1 MYTHTHTFTLNTHT
15 HRFGDR
21 EKGWKERRG
30 EREKELL
37 KDIGAFFK
45 KVLTEKETIKIPGTV
60 SVNCHLDTIKNHLA
74 LNERL
79 TRSS

>member
-1 MYTHTHTFTLNTHT
+1 MEELYTLPACIIVVL
-15 HRFGDR
+15 
-21 EKGWKERRG
+21 ERRG

-60 SVNCHLDTIKNHLA
+60 SVNCHLNRIWNHLDDWLA
-74 LNERL
+74 PG
-79 TRSS
+79 SA